1 LQEFLLP
8 QKVSFVGKSGT
19 ASIALTILAANLLVT
34 EFERR
39 LLDDSDDD
47 EDIEDEG
54 QK

>member
-1 LQEFLLP
+1 MRMDDH
-8 QKVSFVGKSGT
+8 SF
-19 ASIALTILAANLLVT
+19 T